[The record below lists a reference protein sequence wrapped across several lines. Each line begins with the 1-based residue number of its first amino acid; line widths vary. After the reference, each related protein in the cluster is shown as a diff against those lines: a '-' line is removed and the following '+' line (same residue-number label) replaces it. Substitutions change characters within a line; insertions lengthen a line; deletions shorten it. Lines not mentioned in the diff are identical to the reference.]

1 MPENKMKVLE
11 YYFNE
16 AKEKNLDVALELTVP
31 DSLETEIIIVKNGN
45 LDNKLNYYK
54 QSYNEDLELIRFTKI
69 KIINIKTGHFS
80 NIME

>member
-54 QSYNEDLELIRFTKI
+54 QSYKEDLELIRFTKI
-69 KIINIKTGHFS
+69 KITNIKTGHFS

>member
-16 AKEKNLDVALELTVP
+16 AKEKDLDVALELTVP

-69 KIINIKTGHFS
+69 KIINIKTGH
-80 NIME
+80 